1 VQEANK
7 TLQTSSILFLLVYFE
22 AISRGNGKRSKVM
35 ESKSC
40 GVFDILSTRQ
50 MHGHIDML
58 VATDEYGSTL
68 LHEVSCLHGVVVK
81 D

>member
-1 VQEANK
+1 
-7 TLQTSSILFLLVYFE
+7 
-22 AISRGNGKRSKVM
+22 M